1 MYICIICNSYIKIN
15 KARGENQLE
24 PKHKMTVFNKT
35 NVNDNKYSKK
45 TSDQFPIEYDTLGN

>member
-1 MYICIICNSYIKIN
+1 M
-15 KARGENQLE
+15 GENQLE

-45 TSDQFPIEYDTLGN
+45 HPTNFLLSMIL